1 MFKAK
6 TLPFVIASLGLGA
19 AGLTV
24 PAAADDLADIKTQMQ
39 QLIEANQRLMQQ
51 VTDLHAKVQKMEA
64 DNGAKVTELQAQVKK
79 LDADT
84 GNVVKN
90 NKLVTAGDEDG
101 TFKLFGSETSVGIY
115 GYAHLDM
122 YKDLE
127 GRQSGDWA
135 ADIGSQP
142 VAGLGGDTRKGKFNM
157 TARQSRLGVK
167 TVTPTEMGMLRTKVE
182 ADFVKSPDGSDANLD
197 TNLLLNNYVFRLRH
211 AYGELDGDWGKLL
224 AGQTWST
231 FMNLDTMPETI
242 DFNGHASSAF
252 IRQPMLRYTANFEDA
267 GSLALAIENPAN
279 VIVWNSGTS
288 VQTSPNIDKQ
298 PDLIANWSLARDW
311 GMVSAQALFTKYDYN
326 NGLGVKASKSGHGLG
341 LGGVFKPTPQDSLM
355 LQYTTGKGLGRYVPT
370 TSYHIAYYD
379 AANGL
384 KLYDSDSLVLGWTRA
399 WSDTVRTTLS
409 YGGTKMND
417 NWQALGGAG
426 EFDSREMT
434 EGFANIIWGIAK
446 NTELGLEYSWGE
458 RETYPTLSGEV
469 LTGKR
474 SRIGTSLHYAF

>member
-6 TLPFVIASLGLGA
+6 PIPLLLASLGLVSA
-19 AGLTV
+19 AYV
-24 PAAADDLADIKTQMQ
+24 PSAAADDLADIKAQMQ
-39 QLIEANQRLMQQ
+39 QLIDANQRLMQQ
-51 VTDLHAKVQKMEA
+51 VTDLQAKVQKMET
-64 DNGAKVTELQAQVKK
+64 DNGAQVSDLQARVKK

-122 YKDLE
+122 YKDLD
-127 GRQSGDWA
+127 GRQAGDWA

-252 IRQPMLRYTANFEDA
+252 IRQPMIRYTANFDNA
-267 GSLALAIENPAN
+267 GSLAVAIENPAN
-279 VIVWNSGTS
+279 VIVWNDGTS
-288 VQTSPNIDKQ
+288 VQTTPNIDKQ
-298 PDLIANWSLARDW
+298 PDLIANWSLSRDW
-311 GMVSAQALFTKYDYN
+311 GMVSAQALYTKYDYDD
-326 NGLGVKASKSGHGLG
+326 GAGTKTSKSGWGLG
-341 LGGVFKPTPQDSLM
+341 LGGVWKPTTRDSLM
-355 LQYTTGKGLGRYVPT
+355 FQYTTGKGIGRYVPT

-379 AANGL
+379 DANGL
-384 KLYDSDSLVLGWTRA
+384 KLYESDSWVLGWTRA
-399 WSDTVRTTLS
+399 WTDTVRTTLA
-409 YGGTKMND
+409 YGGTKIND
-417 NWQALGGAG
+417 NWMALDDAP
-426 EFDSREMT
+426 EWDSRKMF
-434 EGFANIIWGIAK
+434 EGFANIIWDVAK
-446 NTELGLEYSWGE
+446 NTEVGVEYSWGE
-458 RETYPTLSGEV
+458 RETYPTLSGDV

-474 SRIGTSLHYAF
+474 SRVGTMLHYAF

>member
-6 TLPFVIASLGLGA
+6 PLPLLLASLSLA
-19 AGLTV
+19 SAVYV
-24 PAAADDLADIKTQMQ
+24 PGAAADDLADIKAQMQ
-39 QLIEANQRLMQQ
+39 QLMEANQRLMQQ
-51 VTDLHAKVQKMEA
+51 VSDLQAKVQQMDV
-64 DNGAKVTELQAQVKK
+64 DNGAKVSDLQDKVKK

-182 ADFVKSPDGSDANLD
+182 ADFVKSPDGNDANLD
-197 TNLLLNNYVFRLRH
+197 TSFLLNNYVFRLRH

-252 IRQPMLRYTANFEDA
+252 IRQPMIRYTARLGDA
-267 GSLALAIENPAN
+267 GDLALAIENPAN
-279 VIVWNSGTS
+279 VVVWNSGTS
-288 VQTSPNIDKQ
+288 IQTTPNIDKQ
-298 PDLIANWSLARDW
+298 PDLVANWSMSRDW
-311 GMVSAQALFTKYDYN
+311 GMISAQALYTKYSYDD
-326 NGLGVKASKSGHGLG
+326 GAGVKTSKTGHGLG
-341 LGGVFKPTPQDSLM
+341 IGGVFKPTPKDSIM
-355 LQYTTGKGLGRYVPT
+355 AQYTTGEGLGRYVPT

-384 KLYDSDSLVLGWTRA
+384 KLYDSDSWVLGWAHA
-399 WSDTVRTTLS
+399 WSDTVRTNLA
-409 YGGTKMND
+409 YGATKIND
-417 NWQALGGAG
+417 NWLRLAG
-426 EFDSREMT
+426 SPEFDSKEM
-434 EGFANIIWGIAK
+434 K
-446 NTELGLEYSWGE
+446 
-458 RETYPTLSGEV
+458 
-469 LTGKR
+469 
-474 SRIGTSLHYAF
+474 IGRAHV